1 MKGKNFV
8 FYESKLYRLKP
19 PQYLSD
25 EIINAYMH
33 LLSEKYEDIF
43 FFDTFFHKTLE
54 ENGFNISRGYVKT
67 NPFSRKRWIIPVNFQ
82 NCHWILLYLNL
93 ENLVRGQITMDL
105 HDSATKMNYFYDI
118 QINEISKY
126 INYMYEKHEESKI
139 LNLNLVLRNISSTLP
154 QQQNGYDCGAFVL
167 GYALCLSAQKDVEF
181 NQLNI
186 TTFRSNMKH
195 EFRRKSNNKSK

>member
-8 FYESKLYRLKP
+8 LYESELYILKP

-54 ENGFNISRGYVKT
+54 ENGFNISRGYVKA

-105 HDSATKMNYFYDI
+105 HDSASKMNYFYDI
-118 QINEISKY
+118 QTNDISKY
-126 INYMYEKHEESKI
+126 IN
-139 LNLNLVLRNISSTLP
+139 
-154 QQQNGYDCGAFVL
+154 
-167 GYALCLSAQKDVEF
+167 
-181 NQLNI
+181 
-186 TTFRSNMKH
+186 FR
-195 EFRRKSNNKSK
+195 